1 VPDERE
7 INGPR
12 HGSPGRVER
21 IAAKGLV
28 WLAWAWKAF
37 KLAVHAME
45 ATLPS
50 LLT

>member
-7 INGPR
+7 SNGPR

-28 WLAWAWKAF
+28 WLACARRAF
-37 KLAVHAME
+37 KLAAHAME
-45 ATLPS
+45 AKPPS